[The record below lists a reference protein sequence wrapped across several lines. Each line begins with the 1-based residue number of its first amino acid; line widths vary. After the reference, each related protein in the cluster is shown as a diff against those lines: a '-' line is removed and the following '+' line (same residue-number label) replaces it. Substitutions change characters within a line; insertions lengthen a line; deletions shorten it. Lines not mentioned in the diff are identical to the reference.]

1 MTIITCAA
9 MLVART
15 DLVKYWITRSLIALD
30 PGCLANL
37 TPAVTG
43 QWCFRLKSEAKMPTI

>member
-15 DLVKYWITRSLIALD
+15 DLVKYWITRNLMALE

-43 QWCFRLKSEAKMPTI
+43 QWVFSAKVRS